1 MQMWT
6 LMIRLQLIGVLVQ
19 ENYLCSNVKEVSG
32 VLDGWDQVM
41 WIVFSQISAPM
52 YCKIYGSL
60 LIRGIP
66 INVYMC

>member
-52 YCKIYGSL
+52 YCKI
-60 LIRGIP
+60 
-66 INVYMC
+66 